1 MFSCGYQF
9 ACHQHFVCSFPKWQY
24 NTDLIACMSYNCN
37 FLSTTN
43 LSPLKK
49 SYKKEGS
56 GKKYRYILIMLYL
69 LLENENK
76 VIESRTDFN
85 PVFQNHTLV
94 FFSMNDI
101 EISDLKTCFPIY

>member
-1 MFSCGYQF
+1 
-9 ACHQHFVCSFPKWQY
+9 
-24 NTDLIACMSYNCN
+24 
-37 FLSTTN
+37 
-43 LSPLKK
+43 
-49 SYKKEGS
+49 
-56 GKKYRYILIMLYL
+56 MLYL